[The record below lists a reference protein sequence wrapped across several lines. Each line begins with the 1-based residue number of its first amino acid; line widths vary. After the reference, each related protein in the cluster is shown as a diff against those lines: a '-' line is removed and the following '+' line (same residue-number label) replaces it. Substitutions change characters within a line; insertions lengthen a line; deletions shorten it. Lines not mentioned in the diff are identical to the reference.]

1 MNITTKQEFEK
12 LVSLSALQ
20 SLRLNCNTYLDNTTH
35 CALCTSERS
44 EVSTTY
50 VTGVDVVPSNVSD
63 YRSYTAIYAASLS
76 DDFGPTNLG
85 TAKCLFGLDF
95 TSSAATVIGP
105 GIGSGVILLL
115 AYSILALFS

>member
-1 MNITTKQEFEK
+1 MNITIKQEFENQ
-12 LVSLSALQ
+12 VSLPALQ
-20 SLRLNCNTYLDNTTH
+20 SLRLNCNTSLDNNDH
-35 CALCTSERS
+35 CALCITKCSD
-44 EVSTTY
+44 VFPTYSTGAVPNN
-50 VTGVDVVPSNVSD
+50 VTDCR
-63 YRSYTAIYAASLS
+63 YYTAIYAASLS
-76 DDFGPTNLG
+76 DDFGPTNPG